1 MCHVNSNDNTA
12 CAQHPPRACRRS
24 IISPRLWQDPRF
36 AGTRIPACLP
46 QPQIMK
52 ARLGCEIAHLRFL
65 LIFPF
70 QRKNERSW
78 GRGRDRVWG
87 QTAAFSGCSLCL
99 RHTAAAWT
107 RAVCMEKLCGHSFR
121 HPVPEPEESQQP
133 GTRHAQ
139 KSESG
144 PFGERQSIELE
155 KRSQILKADPPN
167 PRVTWNRLFNLSDA
181 FPVAVKREDSI

>member
-12 CAQHPPRACRRS
+12 RAQHPPCACRCS

-52 ARLGCEIAHLRFL
+52 TRLGCEIAHLHFL

-78 GRGRDRVWG
+78 GRGREWVWG
-87 QTAAFSGCSLCL
+87 QTTALQGCSFCL
-99 RHTAAAWT
+99 RHTAAART
-107 RAVCMEKLCGHSFR
+107 RAAGVGEAPWSSRRKVTSQAW
-121 HPVPEPEESQQP
+121 PEV
-133 GTRHAQ
+133 GTWT
-139 KSESG
+139 
-144 PFGERQSIELE
+144 L
-155 KRSQILKADPPN
+155 
-167 PRVTWNRLFNLSDA
+167 W
-181 FPVAVKREDSI
+181 

>member
-12 CAQHPPRACRRS
+12 CAQHPPCACRCS

-52 ARLGCEIAHLRFL
+52 TRLGCEIAHLHFL

-78 GRGRDRVWG
+78 GREGEVGVGPSSSLPGLQPHSGSRRGKGSRVIVSVITSLSQRKIISQRCPEVRTWTLWRGEGR
-87 QTAAFSGCSLCL
+87 
-99 RHTAAAWT
+99 
-107 RAVCMEKLCGHSFR
+107 
-121 HPVPEPEESQQP
+121 
-133 GTRHAQ
+133 
-139 KSESG
+139 
-144 PFGERQSIELE
+144 
-155 KRSQILKADPPN
+155 
-167 PRVTWNRLFNLSDA
+167 
-181 FPVAVKREDSI
+181 